1 MNIKTTT
8 QEAGSHGGVWESSPV
23 LLKMGQVQK
32 KLHVTVTEWLEL
44 TQMKGGPLIDWK
56 DGYKLPSDKLDTF
69 NKILKAIR
77 NRKEVTAK
85 TLEAINDP
93 GRQQEYLHRRI
104 FWGLNRS

>member
-23 LLKMGQVQK
+23 LLKMGQVK
-32 KLHVTVTEWLEL
+32 EKVHVAVTEWYEI
-44 TQMKGGPLIDWK
+44 TQMKGGPLIGWK

-77 NRKEVTAK
+77 NRKKVTAN

-93 GRQQEYLHRRI
+93 GRQQEYLRRRI
-104 FWGLNRS
+104 FNGL

>member
-8 QEAGSHGGVWESSPV
+8 QEAGFHGGVWESSPV

-32 KLHVTVTEWLEL
+32 TVNVTVTEWLQL
-44 TQMKGGPLIDWK
+44 TQGNHGLLISWN

-69 NKILKAIR
+69 KKILKVMRKR
-77 NRKEVTAK
+77 NKETAN

-93 GRQQEYLHRRI
+93 DRPLEYLRRRI
-104 FWGLNRS
+104 FNGL